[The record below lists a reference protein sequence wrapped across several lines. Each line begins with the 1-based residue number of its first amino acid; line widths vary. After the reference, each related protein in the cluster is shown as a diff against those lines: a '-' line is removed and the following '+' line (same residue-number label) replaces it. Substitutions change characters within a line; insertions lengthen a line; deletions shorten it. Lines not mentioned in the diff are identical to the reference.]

1 PSAAFSAS
9 YSPAAGSGRKV
20 EPVAPIDFDLLL
32 KREAESR
39 ALGLDDRSAG
49 VRRTTYSFDSP
60 GVSGN
65 NSSTN
70 RSAPTSSSQSSPSS
84 SSTTSNYSAPTSSSQ
99 SPSTSSS
106 STSNYS
112 APTSSSQSP
121 SPSSSSVTNYSSR
134 ATQSS
139 FTQGQASSRPTN
151 KPIYEPI
158 APPRAQSPNS
168 THATNINTS
177 ANAVNEA
184 NAAGEQKPRSNET
197 PEPRSWLSAAGE
209 QSENTSKY
217 PTKPNSVKPIPKE
230 EINWDELT
238 YIGAFQKC
246 FLFFEHKDQMLVVDQ
261 HAFHERILYERLL
274 NNPDLLKR
282 SQPLLMPEVLEL
294 SATETNDL
302 NERKHHY
309 ETLGFNFEKV
319 STTEIEVKAIPSLL
333 VNKDIQG
340 VFQSLAQGS
349 SNHQEVLHDVL
360 ASVACHAAVRAGEDL
375 PGPELKQLLSEAK
388 TVDFFLNCP
397 HGRRVLRWWKANQ
410 VAAWFDR
417 LG

>member
-1 PSAAFSAS
+1 MTNDASRLQSNPISNDTSRLQSNPISNDTSGPQSHAVTNHQSKSQSDQHPSA
-9 YSPAAGSGRKV
+9 
-20 EPVAPIDFDLLL
+20 I
-32 KREAESR
+32 
-39 ALGLDDRSAG
+39 
-49 VRRTTYSFDSP
+49 
-60 GVSGN
+60 
-65 NSSTN
+65 TN
-70 RSAPTSSSQSSPSS
+70 
-84 SSTTSNYSAPTSSSQ
+84 
-99 SPSTSSS
+99 
-106 STSNYS
+106 
-112 APTSSSQSP
+112 
-121 SPSSSSVTNYSSR
+121 
-134 ATQSS
+134 
-139 FTQGQASSRPTN
+139 
-151 KPIYEPI
+151 
-158 APPRAQSPNS
+158 
-168 THATNINTS
+168 
-177 ANAVNEA
+177 ANAE
-184 NAAGEQKPRSNET
+184 GEQKANRSQAG
-197 PEPRSWLSAAGE
+197 EPRSWLSAADE

-217 PTKPNSVKPIPKE
+217 PTKPNAVKPIPKE

-274 NNPDLLKR
+274 KNPDLLKR

-294 SATETNDL
+294 TASETNDL
-302 NERKHHY
+302 NERKKHY
-309 ETLGFNFEKV
+309 ETLGFNFEKI

-349 SNHQEVLHDVL
+349 NNHQEVLHDVL

-375 PGPELKQLLSEAK
+375 PAPELKQLLSEAK